1 LKSIINFSG
10 VTKKYPSGTLA
21 VDNIS
26 FDIFENEI
34 VGLLGPNGA
43 GKTTIIKLLCSL
55 TNPTEGEIYIY
66 DKLKKKKSTII
77 SVVLEGNR
85 NLYWKLTVLE
95 NIKYMLALKGIKFSD
110 RTTLVDELLTKMNID
125 DKKDALVGDLSRG
138 MQQKVAVII
147 ALIDDSKIIL
157 LDEPTLG
164 LDVESVLDIQ
174 ELIRFIAKEMSKS
187 VIITS
192 HDMRFIESTCA
203 RAIIINS
210 GKKIAENTVEEFKT
224 LFAKKSVK
232 VVFDKQDNVEEKFEK
247 LNVNINSKNDSVE
260 VDFSCADNDDI
271 FYEVMEALKDNKC
284 KINDITYSDI
294 DLETVFL
301 EIIKND
307 RGEK

>member
-1 LKSIINFSG
+1 MTSIIKFEG

-21 VDNIS
+21 VDDIS
-26 FDIFENEI
+26 FQIFENEI

-55 TNPTEGEIYIY
+55 TNPTKGNIYIY

-85 NLYWKLTVLE
+85 NLFWKLTVLE
-95 NIKYMLALKGIKFSD
+95 NIKYMLALKGIKFKEKSK
-110 RTTLVDELLTKMNID
+110 LVDDLLVKMNLD
-125 DKKDALVGDLSRG
+125 AKRNALVGDLSRG

-164 LDVESVLDIQ
+164 LDVESVIDIQ
-174 ELIRFIAKEMSKS
+174 ELIQFIAKEMNKS

-192 HDMRFIESTCA
+192 HDMRFIESTCS

-210 GKKIAENTVEEFKT
+210 GRKIAESKVDEFKALFEKKQVDITFDNGHSTVIEEFAN
-224 LFAKKSVK
+224 LDIPISKK
-232 VVFDKQDNVEEKFEK
+232 EEAYM
-247 LNVNINSKNDSVE
+247 VN
-260 VDFSCADNDDI
+260 FSCENNDTIFFDVMDI
-271 FYEVMEALKDNKC
+271 LRRNHC
-284 KINDITYSDI
+284 KVNDITYSDI
-294 DLETVFL
+294 NLETAFL
-301 EIIKND
+301 EIIKQD
-307 RGEK
+307 RGE